1 MKPFAQPFYP
11 TVTTYNVVILSN
23 RFFQIPNPFILSL
36 HCCLYF
42 VYQRIYFLLQLNFLF
57 FQLNNVGVFLA
68 DHCFVYAQLFQRI
81 NIFCCNAGFT
91 SAKEFQTR
99 LDSVFSA
106 LLIIIIVL
114 IPVLTMRTI
123 SEEKRTKTDQ
133 CLLTAP
139 VGLGSIVVGK
149 FLAAFLIYIIAIAI
163 TGVFAVVVSAFGTP
177 DWNVVVGNIVA
188 LALVGGAYIAIG
200 IFCSSFTENQIVAA
214 VISFIALIFVS
225 FLSTIGN
232 LLPFEWLTTVCEK
245 VSFGERYYSF
255 TYGLFDFSNVVFF
268 LSAIVAFLFLT
279 VRVLEKRRWG

>member
-1 MKPFAQPFYP
+1 MGAIFRRE
-11 TVTTYNVVILSN
+11 VRS
-23 RFFQIPNPFILSL
+23 
-36 HCCLYF
+36 YF
-42 VYQRIYFLLQLNFLF
+42 TSPIGYI
-57 FQLNNVGVFLA
+57 FLA
-68 DHCFVYAQLFQRI
+68 AFYAYSGVMFANYSLES
-81 NIFCCNAGFT
+81 GY
-91 SAKEFQTR
+91 TR

-255 TYGLFDFSNVVFF
+255 TRTSRATKTQVNTVAIVPCLSFLALNFLPSFVFFSFLSFF
-268 LSAIVAFLFLT
+268 LSLSFLSFSVSFGAVFAAFSSATTSLSRSAPDTEIFSLLFSSI
-279 VRVLEKRRWG
+279 

>member
-1 MKPFAQPFYP
+1 MGAIFRRE
-11 TVTTYNVVILSN
+11 VRS
-23 RFFQIPNPFILSL
+23 
-36 HCCLYF
+36 YF
-42 VYQRIYFLLQLNFLF
+42 TSPIGYI
-57 FQLNNVGVFLA
+57 FLA
-68 DHCFVYAQLFQRI
+68 AFYAYSGVMFANYSLES
-81 NIFCCNAGFT
+81 GY
-91 SAKEFQTR
+91 TR

-149 FLAAFLIYIIAIAI
+149 
-163 TGVFAVVVSAFGTP
+163 VVSAFGTP

>member
-1 MKPFAQPFYP
+1 MGAIFRRE
-11 TVTTYNVVILSN
+11 VRS
-23 RFFQIPNPFILSL
+23 
-36 HCCLYF
+36 YF
-42 VYQRIYFLLQLNFLF
+42 TSPIGYI
-57 FQLNNVGVFLA
+57 FLA
-68 DHCFVYAQLFQRI
+68 AFYAYSGVMFANYSLES
-81 NIFCCNAGFT
+81 GY
-91 SAKEFQTR
+91 TR

-149 FLAAFLIYIIAIAI
+149 F
-163 TGVFAVVVSAFGTP
+163 
-177 DWNVVVGNIVA
+177 NIVA

>member
-1 MKPFAQPFYP
+1 MGAIFRRE
-11 TVTTYNVVILSN
+11 VRS
-23 RFFQIPNPFILSL
+23 
-36 HCCLYF
+36 YF
-42 VYQRIYFLLQLNFLF
+42 TSTIGYI
-57 FQLNNVGVFLA
+57 FLA
-68 DHCFVYAQLFQRI
+68 AFYAYSGVMFANYSLES
-81 NIFCCNAGFT
+81 G
-91 SAKEFQTR
+91 STR

-106 LLIIIIVL
+106 PTRRSSDLIIIIVL

-232 LLPFEWLTTVCEK
+232 LLPFKWLTTVCEK

-268 LSAIVAFLFLT
+268 LSAIVVFLFLT

>member
-1 MKPFAQPFYP
+1 MGAIFRRE
-11 TVTTYNVVILSN
+11 VRS
-23 RFFQIPNPFILSL
+23 
-36 HCCLYF
+36 YF
-42 VYQRIYFLLQLNFLF
+42 TSPIGYI
-57 FQLNNVGVFLA
+57 FLA
-68 DHCFVYAQLFQRI
+68 AFYAYSGVMFANYSLES
-81 NIFCCNAGFT
+81 GY
-91 SAKEFQTR
+91 TR

-177 DWNVVVGNIVA
+177 DWNVVVGNIV
-188 LALVGGAYIAIG
+188 
-200 IFCSSFTENQIVAA
+200 CSSFTENQIVAA

>member
-1 MKPFAQPFYP
+1 MGAIFRRE
-11 TVTTYNVVILSN
+11 VRS
-23 RFFQIPNPFILSL
+23 
-36 HCCLYF
+36 YF
-42 VYQRIYFLLQLNFLF
+42 TSPIGYI
-57 FQLNNVGVFLA
+57 FLA
-68 DHCFVYAQLFQRI
+68 AFYAYSGVMFANYSLES
-81 NIFCCNAGFT
+81 GY
-91 SAKEFQTR
+91 TR

-149 FLAAFLIYIIAIAI
+149 FLAAFLIYIIAI
-163 TGVFAVVVSAFGTP
+163 V
-177 DWNVVVGNIVA
+177 
-188 LALVGGAYIAIG
+188 
-200 IFCSSFTENQIVAA
+200 CSSFTENQIVAA

>member
-1 MKPFAQPFYP
+1 MGAIFRRE
-11 TVTTYNVVILSN
+11 VRS
-23 RFFQIPNPFILSL
+23 
-36 HCCLYF
+36 YF
-42 VYQRIYFLLQLNFLF
+42 TSPIGYI
-57 FQLNNVGVFLA
+57 FLA
-68 DHCFVYAQLFQRI
+68 AFYAYSGVMFANYSLES
-81 NIFCCNAGFT
+81 GY
-91 SAKEFQTR
+91 TR
-99 LDSVFSA
+99 LDPVFSA

-114 IPVLTMRTI
+114 IPVLTM
-123 SEEKRTKTDQ
+123 RTKTDQ

-163 TGVFAVVVSAFGTP
+163 TGVFAVIVSAFGTP